1 MHNSRQRH
9 EMKEGTN
16 IRSFNFDKDP
26 TEVMVLEE
34 KKYKKKNDTIDIKCV
49 VCFNQQIH
57 ASAWSKTMEN
67 ATVFLFLTMRIHSQ
81 ACVGWS
87 KYTTKM
93 SSFQGKQNC

>member
-1 MHNSRQRH
+1 
-9 EMKEGTN
+9 MKEGTN

-34 KKYKKKNDTIDIKCV
+34 KKYKEKNDTIDIKCV
-49 VCFNQQIH
+49 VCFNHKYMLPH
-57 ASAWSKTMEN
+57 AFTWSKTMEN
-67 ATVFLFLTMRIHSQ
+67 TTVFLFLTMRIHSQ